1 MQPANACRPFDK
13 DRCGMVIGEGAG
25 ALILEE
31 LGSAQQR
38 GVPILAE
45 VIGHNSSTVIE
56 TDGTARCGQALAH
69 ALRLALN
76 NAKLSPQ
83 ELGHI
88 HAHGI
93 STQQGDLQE
102 ARAIEEELGNHR
114 EQVPVVAAKSSFGNL
129 GAASGLVE
137 VISSI
142 MAMQKKQLFPILNY
156 QTPDPECPLA
166 AVRDLQQPAG
176 NSFVNLNV
184 SPQGQAS
191 AVVIQRF

>member
-1 MQPANACRPFDK
+1 
-13 DRCGMVIGEGAG
+13 MVIGEGAG
-25 ALILEE
+25 ALVLEE
-31 LGSAQQR
+31 LNSAQQR

-56 TDGTARCGQALAH
+56 RDGTAQCGQALAH
-69 ALRLALN
+69 ALRLALR
-76 NAKLSPQ
+76 NANLAPE

-93 STQQGDLQE
+93 STQLGDQQE
-102 ARAIEEELGNHR
+102 AKAIEQELGKHR
-114 EQVPVVAAKSSFGNL
+114 EQVPVVAAKSYFGNL

-142 MAMQKKQLFPILNY
+142 TAMQKNQLFPILNY
-156 QTPDPECPLA
+156 QTPDPECPLN

-176 NSFVNLNV
+176 SSFLNLNV

-191 AVVIQRF
+191 AVVLKQF